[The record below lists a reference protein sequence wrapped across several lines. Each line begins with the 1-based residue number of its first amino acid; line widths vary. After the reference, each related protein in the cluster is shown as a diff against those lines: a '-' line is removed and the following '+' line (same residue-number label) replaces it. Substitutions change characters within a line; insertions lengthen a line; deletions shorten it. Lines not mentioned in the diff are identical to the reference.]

1 MVNFLFSLAIGAAL
15 KQLVLGVYNYYYD
28 AGQSW

>member
-1 MVNFLFSLAIGAAL
+1 MANFLFSLAIGTAL

-28 AGQSW
+28 AGQNW